1 MIDFLEEI
9 FWELQDIPGLGF
21 LRGIREQINLKRT
34 QLQRKKDVFDNRRNA
49 FAKSGARLKSM
60 RKGAKRRDE

>member
-21 LRGIREQINLKRT
+21 LRNIREQISLKRT
-34 QLQRKKDVFDNRRNA
+34 QLQRKKDVIDNRRKV
-49 FAKSGARLKSM
+49 FTDRGSRLKTM
-60 RKGAKRRDE
+60 RKGSKRRVE